1 MLYREVKGQEHRN
14 LRASKLQTN
23 ILFLEARN
31 VTLRSGISPWW
42 IGKSSSNGI
51 LLLFQDGWIMYF
63 LYLRTLGAQ
72 VMLLKKHRQYGKRRS
87 VTQTSKSIALH
98 RVVNLYFT

>member
-1 MLYREVKGQEHRN
+1 MLYREVKGQEHCN
-14 LRASKLQTN
+14 LRVSKLQTN

-31 VTLRSGISPWW
+31 VMLCSGISPWW
-42 IGKSSSNGI
+42 IGI
-51 LLLFQDGWIMYF
+51 LLSFQDGWIMYF

-72 VMLLKKHRQYGKRRS
+72 VMLLKKHRQYGKRHS